1 MAQSGQYKAVPD
13 IPDLLLETYLASKEI
28 AVDTEMQG
36 LRLRRDQVCLV
47 QICDRAK
54 NVCLVQ
60 PTSREAPPNLR
71 KLLTHPKT
79 VKVFHFAL
87 TDVAFM
93 KTGLGIDVH
102 PFRCTKVM
110 SKLVRTYT
118 DTHSLRAV
126 VMELMGAEL
135 DKENQQSNWFSKN
148 LTQMQL
154 KYAAND
160 VLYLLPVYDTLM
172 EMIENRGALPSGIT
186 AMELNEASQAFLP
199 TLVELV
205 VNGYG
210 DRDNGWET
218 TLFIH

>member
-1 MAQSGQYKAVPD
+1 
-13 IPDLLLETYLASKEI
+13 
-28 AVDTEMQG
+28 
-36 LRLRRDQVCLV
+36 
-47 QICDRAK
+47 
-54 NVCLVQ
+54 
-60 PTSREAPPNLR
+60 
-71 KLLTHPKT
+71 
-79 VKVFHFAL
+79 
-87 TDVAFM
+87 M